1 MNNTSQEA
9 PSLTSEVSNGGLSQ
23 ETRDDLKEQLI
34 TLHKNLNILRERE
47 AKYGGNAPLELLTQ
61 IDDHLTA
68 IDLINEALAGRLS
81 LDELEEGLD
90 RLNLAAI
97 GPQINVGDIESSYVA
112 IGTGAKLIVNQAL
125 SAVEEA
131 KKERDQEQTLLAE
144 AVVNLASRL
153 QQVVSQPPPT
163 DSLSNPYKSLLEYRL
178 EDAAL
183 FYGRSQA
190 IEYLLNHLHRHPLTI
205 LHAES
210 GAGKSSLLQAGLA
223 SRLLSRGDLPL
234 HIRPWNVNPALAV
247 KRTILPNLG
256 QAPGLAQAS
265 LFDFLHKVTYILGP
279 DSHLYIFLDQFEEF
293 FTQLDEASRKD
304 FVGQLAE
311 CLEDES
317 LRVRWVLAMR
327 KEYFG
332 NLATFRPEIKNPF
345 ANDYLLRALNYAEA
359 TEVIVQPA
367 QKQGVTY
374 EPALIQKLLADLG
387 ATSPDSASGEVAPP
401 HIQLVCSALFEQ
413 LQERRTADPGLLLV
427 ITEQMYDE
435 EGGAR
440 GILRS
445 HLNRVLKRNLSE
457 KERELAR
464 QLLMALVS
472 SDHRRIRR
480 KRDDLT
486 ATLALY
492 LTSAQSLDDV
502 LEQLVE
508 GRLVRVEE
516 DEETSRVAYEL
527 AHDYL
532 LTEIE
537 VDPEVQAQK
546 AAQEFLDRE
555 VQTFKSFKRYG
566 KQFVLSPDKYHFIHS
581 QENLLV
587 LNDDAREL
595 LRLSKAAIQRW
606 LRRIA
611 IITVIVIA
619 ILSLVAWRA
628 IVRRIEADEAR
639 RIAEGRRLAAEAV
652 GILPLDAELGLLLA
666 LEANQKAA
674 DNIEIRDTLR
684 EVLPHIRPWQAFD
697 SHHAALA
704 GDWTSDGWRVALG
717 LENGAI
723 QIWDAETATLLAT
736 LEGHTNPVE
745 DVRFNPQGT
754 YLVSASRGDQP
765 DEALRLWD
773 VAQGKEVGS
782 FEGAASAG
790 AYRAIWGPDGV
801 HILSHE
807 TDNKIKLW
815 DAVSRRLLK
824 TAEGRF
830 NELWDIDW
838 RPDGQKF
845 ASVGKGSQI
854 LLWDAETMTI
864 DTELTGHQGDVVSV
878 AWNAAGTLL
887 ATGGADGTV
896 RIWDIGAGHIQDVL
910 IGHTSWVRS
919 LAWHPNGRW
928 LASSSDD
935 TTVIIWD
942 IGTGRPLTSLTG
954 HTDWVWTVAWNPT
967 NPRQL
972 LSASRDGAARIWDT
986 AASPGIL
993 ALTGHLG
1000 EVKDVTWNPAG
1011 TILASVGDDRLVHLW
1026 QFEANSMGQFDSE
1039 PQGRTLSGHT
1049 DVVQSVTWSPD
1060 GAKLATTS
1068 TDKSVRLWSAI
1079 TLKSLNVLTG
1089 HTELV
1094 YQTAWSPEGQILA
1107 SGGRDR
1113 DIRLWDTETGQLK
1126 AILKGHERTVLS
1138 LSFNPANGTQLAS
1151 SSSDQTIILWDITSG
1166 EKLRTLTGHED
1177 LVWSVAF
1184 SPDGQYLAS
1193 ASQDTTVRLWEVS
1206 SGKLLANLHHEKPVN
1221 GVAWNSD
1228 GRQLATASDDGSAR
1242 IWDVSTLPMGVAEP
1256 ELIAN
1261 LSSHQG
1267 GVWSVAWRPNDTHLA
1282 TAATDG
1288 VVRVF
1293 QTNFQEILEL
1303 AKANQHRQLTPAERA
1318 EFLGEPPP
1326 AEVGRRK

>member
-1 MNNTSQEA
+1 MDDTSQVA
-9 PSLTSEVSNGGLSQ
+9 PPVTAEVSNGGLSQ

-34 TLHKNLNILRERE
+34 ILHKNLNILRERE

-68 IDLINEALAGRLS
+68 IDLINEALAGHLS
-81 LDELEEGLD
+81 SEELGEALAP
-90 RLNLAAI
+90 LNLALVNVGNVEATYAAI
-97 GPQINVGDIESSYVA
+97 GV
-112 IGTGAKLIVNQAL
+112 GAKLIVNQAL

-131 KKERDQEQTLLAE
+131 KKQRDQEQTLLAE
-144 AVVNLASRL
+144 AVVNLADRL
-153 QQVVSQPPPT
+153 QKVVAQPPQT
-163 DSLSNPYKSLLEYRL
+163 SLFSNPYKSLLEYRL

-190 IEYLLNHLHRHPLTI
+190 IEQMLNRLHRHPLTI

-247 KRTILPNLG
+247 KRTILPIG

-265 LFDFLHKVTYILGP
+265 LFDFLHKVIHILGP

-293 FTQLDEASRKD
+293 FTQLDEATRKD

-345 ANDYLLRALNYAEA
+345 ANDYLLRPLNYAEA
-359 TEVIVQPA
+359 TEVIIEPA
-367 QKQGVTY
+367 KKQGITY
-374 EPALIQKLLADLG
+374 EPTLIQKLLADLG
-387 ATSPDSASGEVAPP
+387 ATSPDGSPGEVAPP

-413 LQERRTADPGLLLV
+413 LQERHAADPNLPLV

-472 SDHRRIRR
+472 SDRRRIRR
-480 KRDDLT
+480 KRDDLA

-516 DEETSRVAYEL
+516 EETSSAAYEL

-546 AAQEFLDRE
+546 AAQELLDRE
-555 VQTFKSFKRYG
+555 VVSFKRY
-566 KQFVLSPDKYHFIHS
+566 QTLLSRDKYDIIHS
-581 QENLLV
+581 QETFLV
-587 LNDDAREL
+587 LTDEARQL
-595 LRLSKAAIQRW
+595 LRLSKAAKERW

-611 IITVIVIA
+611 IITLVVIA
-619 ILSLVAWRA
+619 ILSFTTWRA
-628 IVRRIEADEAR
+628 IVRRVEADEAR

-652 GILPLDAELGLLLA
+652 SIVPLDSELGLLLA
-666 LEANQKAA
+666 LEANKKAA

-684 EVLPHIRPWQAFD
+684 EVLPYIRPWQAFD
-697 SHHAALA
+697 SHQAVLA
-704 GDWTSDGWRVALG
+704 GDWTPNGRRVALG

-754 YLVSASRGDQP
+754 YLVSASHGDRA

-782 FEGAASAG
+782 FEGAASEG
-790 AYRAIWGPDGV
+790 VYRAIWSPNGA
-801 HILSHE
+801 HILSQE
-807 TDNKIKLW
+807 ADDKIKLW
-815 DAVSRRLLK
+815 DVVSRRLLK
-824 TAEGRF
+824 TAEGGF
-830 NELWDIDW
+830 NELGDIDW

-854 LLWDAETMTI
+854 LIWDARTMTI

-878 AWNAAGTLL
+878 AWNGDGTLL

-935 TTVIIWD
+935 TKVMIWD
-942 IGTGRPLTSLTG
+942 VETGRPLTSLTG
-954 HTDWVWTVAWNPT
+954 HTDWVWTAAWNPT

-972 LSASRDGAARIWDT
+972 LSASRDGTARIWDT
-986 AASPGIL
+986 ATSPGIL
-993 ALTGHLG
+993 TLTGHVG
-1000 EVKDVTWNPAG
+1000 EVKDVAWNPAG

-1026 QFEANSMGQFDSE
+1026 QFEVNSTGQADLQ
-1039 PQGRTLSGHT
+1039 PQGRTLPGHT

-1079 TLKSLNVLTG
+1079 TLKSLNVLTD

-1094 YQTAWSPEGQILA
+1094 YQTAWSPDGQILA
-1107 SGGRDR
+1107 SGGQDR
-1113 DIRLWDTETGQLK
+1113 NIRLWDTETGQLK
-1126 AILKGHERTVLS
+1126 GTLKGHERTVLG
-1138 LSFNPANGTQLAS
+1138 LAFNPANGTQLAS
-1151 SSSDQTIILWDITSG
+1151 SSSDQTIILWDITTG
-1166 EKLRTLTGHED
+1166 EKLKSLTGHED

-1193 ASQDTTVRLWEVS
+1193 ASQDATVRLWEVS
-1206 SGKLLANLHHEKPVN
+1206 SGRLLVKLHHEKPVN
-1221 GVAWNSD
+1221 SVAWNSD
-1228 GRQLATASDDGSAR
+1228 GTQLATASDDGSAR
-1242 IWDVSTLPMGVAEP
+1242 IWDVSTLSTGANP
-1256 ELIAN
+1256 ELVAD
-1261 LSSHQG
+1261 LSNHQG
-1267 GVWSVAWRPNDTHLA
+1267 GVWSVAWRPNDSRLA

-1293 QTNFQEILEL
+1293 QTDFQEILEL
-1303 AKANQHRQLTPAERA
+1303 AEANQHRQLTPAERA
-1318 EFLGEPPP
+1318 EFLGERPQI
-1326 AEVGRRK
+1326 VNSSQ